1 MKFSKW
7 ILRACCTIS
16 AALLLTS
23 CGKAGSDAT
32 ETSVTTDTNSTSLV
46 TTETIEVTENITMED
61 LSKYKIIRPE
71 DASQA
76 VIQAGVALRT
86 ALIET
91 FDVELSLK
99 SDLFSETVQALKI
112 GEYEI
117 LLGACDRDETRQFME
132 NLKKNDYGYAM
143 IGKKLVICGG
153 SDEATLRAF
162 DLFMNDVIKAA
173 KENDELFFDG
183 NKAVLERADYEIDT
197 LSLQGKDISE
207 FSVVYPNKNDN
218 CEALANEL
226 IDRIA
231 DKTGLI
237 LTLKSDKVESTG
249 YEILI
254 GQTNRTDCAY
264 TAQELNEGTYIIG
277 ADDRYICARGA
288 DGIGDYYAVYA
299 LIASLLENAKV
310 EHQVTLEASKM
321 DTVPLEDAL
330 KAMSF
335 NVWVSSPT
343 SERMESVRQT
353 IMHYLPDT
361 IGVQEAS
368 PAWMTYLNSAIGD
381 IYDYVGLGRDGGSKG
396 EHSAIFYRKDR
407 FELVETG
414 TKWMSSTPDVVS
426 KFKESSLPRVFTYAI
441 LTEKKSNTDIMVV
454 NTHLEH
460 TSATARNLQVKV
472 LMDFLK
478 DYTEYPIVLTGDF
491 NANPESEVYSMVTA
505 QLADSSNVA
514 QKAERH
520 YTFHNYGSA
529 STYIDFAF
537 VSRNSIAVSHYKVI
551 TEKMNGM
558 LPSDHYALII
568 EYRVLG

>member
-1 MKFSKW
+1 MKSSKW
-7 ILRACCTIS
+7 ILRALCAVSIM
-16 AALLLTS
+16 LLLTS
-23 CGKAGSDAT
+23 CGKADLGDEENSATEAENTSVAAT
-32 ETSVTTDTNSTSLV
+32 ETTK
-46 TTETIEVTENITMED
+46 EAENITMAD
-61 LSKYKIIRPE
+61 LEKYKIIRPE
-71 DASQA
+71 DSSEG
-76 VIQAGVALRT
+76 VVQAGVALRT
-86 ALIET
+86 AFIET
-91 FDVELSLK
+91 FDLELGLK
-99 SDLFSETVQALKI
+99 TDLFSETVQALKI

-117 LLGACDRDETRQFME
+117 LLGNCDRDETRQFME
-132 NLKKNDYGYAM
+132 GLKKNDYGYAL

-153 SDEATLRAF
+153 SDEATLLAF
-162 DLFMNDVIKAA
+162 DLFMRNVMKAEKA
-173 KENDELFFDG
+173 NGTLFYDG
-183 NKAVLERADYEIDT
+183 NEFVLERAEYEINT

-207 FSVVYPNKNDN
+207 FSVVYPNKNDS
-218 CEALANEL
+218 CKALANEL

-237 LTLKSDKVESTG
+237 LTLKNDKAESVG
-249 YEILI
+249 CEILI

-264 TAQELNEGTYIIG
+264 TTQALNEGTYLVG
-277 ADDRYICARGA
+277 ADDRYVCARGA

-299 LIASLLENAKV
+299 LLAALLENSTA
-310 EHQVTLEASKM
+310 EHQVTLEGSKV
-321 DTVPLEDAL
+321 DTVPVDDTL

-361 IGVQEAS
+361 LGVQEAS
-368 PAWMTYLNSAIGD
+368 PAWMTYLKTAIGD
-381 IYDYVGLGRDGGSKG
+381 IYDYVGLGRDGGSRG

-407 FELVETG
+407 FELFETG
-414 TKWMSSTPDVVS
+414 TKWMSPTPDVVS
-426 KFKESSLPRVFTYAI
+426 KFSESSLNRVFTYAI
-441 LTEKKSNTDIMVV
+441 LTEKKSNTQIMVV

-460 TSATARNLQVKV
+460 TSAEARNLQVKV

-491 NANPESEVYSMVTA
+491 NANPESEVYRMVTA
-505 QLADSSNVA
+505 QLADSSKVA
-514 QKAERH
+514 QKSEQH
-520 YTFHNYGSA
+520 YTFHNYGKS

-537 VSRNSIAVSHYKVI
+537 VSRNTIAVSHYRVI